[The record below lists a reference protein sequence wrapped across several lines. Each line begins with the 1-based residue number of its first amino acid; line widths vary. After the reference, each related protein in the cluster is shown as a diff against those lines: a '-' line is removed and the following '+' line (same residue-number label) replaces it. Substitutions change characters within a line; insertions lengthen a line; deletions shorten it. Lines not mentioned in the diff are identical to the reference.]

1 MKALARG
8 GRFAE
13 RTVSGRDDAG
23 QLERVVVWIE
33 RKPGGVWAVGR
44 TVNLQHRASDEPR
57 VEDYVWE
64 GHELGDC
71 LEAANAVLE
80 DDVVVSEATAASRRS
95 RRSRATRSWD
105 RSSVSSSGAASSKAT

>member
-1 MKALARG
+1 VKALAKS

-33 RKPGGVWAVGR
+33 RKPGAVWAVGR
-44 TVNLQHRASDEPR
+44 VVNPQHRSSDEPR
-57 VEDYVWE
+57 DDDYVWQ
-64 GHELGDC
+64 GWELGDC

-80 DDVVVSEATAASRRS
+80 DDVIVSESDGGAEKVAPF
-95 RRSRATRSWD
+95 TRSELLGPLE
-105 RSSVSSSGAASSKAT
+105 RFFFGRR